1 MKIETIRKPGAILSI
16 AVIDVGTLARNW
28 WVVLLRG
35 VAGIIFGLATFFAPE
50 ISLTVLVLVFG
61 AYAFLDGVLALISAI
76 RRRGATDHW
85 WLLVLE
91 GVMGVAVGVLTFV
104 WPDITALALLYLI
117 AAWALVTGGLE
128 IAAAIRL
135 RKVITGEWLLVLS
148 GIASVALGVMLI
160 FFPGTRRAG
169 GGSLDRRLR
178 AGLRRAVDSPRH
190 SLAVLGQVA
199 AGGAMTDPRM
209 SSLYPPG
216 GASAEGCEDC
226 LRIGSP
232 VGASAPMPDL
242 WSRRL
247 L

>member
-1 MKIETIRKPGAILSI
+1 MKIETMRKPGAILGI

-61 AYAFLDGVLALISAI
+61 AYAFLDGILALISAI
-76 RRRGATDHW
+76 RRRGTTDHW

-104 WPDITALALLYLI
+104 WPNITALALLYLI
-117 AAWALVTGGLE
+117 AAWALITGGLE

-148 GIASVALGVMLI
+148 GIASVALGVLLI
-160 FFPGTRRAG
+160 LFPEPGALAVVLWIG
-169 GGSLDRRLR
+169 AYALVSGVLLIALGIRLR
-178 AGLRRAVDSPRH
+178 SWAK
-190 SLAVLGQVA
+190 SLPVA
-199 AGGAMTDPRM
+199 P
-209 SSLYPPG
+209 
-216 GASAEGCEDC
+216 
-226 LRIGSP
+226 
-232 VGASAPMPDL
+232 
-242 WSRRL
+242 
-247 L
+247 

>member
-1 MKIETIRKPGAILSI
+1 MKIETIREPGAVISL
-16 AVIDVGTLARNW
+16 AVVDVGTLARNW

-50 ISLTVLVLVFG
+50 ISLTVLVLFFG
-61 AYAFLDGVLALISAI
+61 AYAFLDGILALISAI

-135 RKVITGEWLLVLS
+135 RKVITGEWLLVLI
-148 GIASVALGVMLI
+148 GIASVALGVILI
-160 FFPGTRRAG
+160 LFPAPGALAVVLWIG
-169 GGSLDRRLR
+169 AYALVSGALLIALGIRLR
-178 AGLRRAVDSPRH
+178 SWAK
-190 SLAVLGQVA
+190 SLQVA
-199 AGGAMTDPRM
+199 P
-209 SSLYPPG
+209 
-216 GASAEGCEDC
+216 
-226 LRIGSP
+226 
-232 VGASAPMPDL
+232 
-242 WSRRL
+242 
-247 L
+247 

>member
-1 MKIETIRKPGAILSI
+1 MKIETIREPGAVISI

-50 ISLTVLVLVFG
+50 ISLTALVLVFG

-135 RKVITGEWLLVLS
+135 RKVITGEWLLVLT
-148 GIASVALGVMLI
+148 GIASVALGVLLI
-160 FFPGTRRAG
+160 LFPEPGALAVVLWIG
-169 GGSLDRRLR
+169 AYALVSGVLLIALGIRLR
-178 AGLRRAVDSPRH
+178 SWAK
-190 SLAVLGQVA
+190 SLPVA
-199 AGGAMTDPRM
+199 R
-209 SSLYPPG
+209 
-216 GASAEGCEDC
+216 
-226 LRIGSP
+226 
-232 VGASAPMPDL
+232 
-242 WSRRL
+242 
-247 L
+247 

>member
-1 MKIETIRKPGAILSI
+1 MKIETIREPGAIISI

-135 RKVITGEWLLVLS
+135 RKVITGEWLLVLT
-148 GIASVALGVMLI
+148 GIASVALGVILI
-160 FFPGTRRAG
+160 LFPEPGALAVVLWIG
-169 GGSLDRRLR
+169 AYALVSGVLLIALGIRLR
-178 AGLRRAVDSPRH
+178 SWAK
-190 SLAVLGQVA
+190 SLQVA
-199 AGGAMTDPRM
+199 R
-209 SSLYPPG
+209 
-216 GASAEGCEDC
+216 
-226 LRIGSP
+226 
-232 VGASAPMPDL
+232 
-242 WSRRL
+242 
-247 L
+247 

>member
-1 MKIETIRKPGAILSI
+1 M
-16 AVIDVGTLARNW
+16 
-28 WVVLLRG
+28 LLRG

-135 RKVITGEWLLVLS
+135 RKVITGEWLLVLT
-148 GIASVALGVMLI
+148 GIASVALGVLLI
-160 FFPGTRRAG
+160 LFPEPGALAVVLWIG
-169 GGSLDRRLR
+169 AYALVSGVLLIALGIRLR
-178 AGLRRAVDSPRH
+178 SWAK
-190 SLAVLGQVA
+190 SLPVA
-199 AGGAMTDPRM
+199 R
-209 SSLYPPG
+209 
-216 GASAEGCEDC
+216 
-226 LRIGSP
+226 
-232 VGASAPMPDL
+232 
-242 WSRRL
+242 
-247 L
+247 